1 MNWAIVAA
9 ALSALNLIA
18 TVVLMKR
25 IDGRFDRVSKRLR
38 ALQSK
43 EEWNGVRDAG
53 PSLGR
58 AIPGVP

>member
-9 ALSALNLIA
+9 TLSALNLMAII
-18 TVVLMKR
+18 VLMKR

-43 EEWNGVRDAG
+43 EE
-53 PSLGR
+53 
-58 AIPGVP
+58 